1 MPLASSDNHHES
13 KNGLRIRCSNR
24 KNDNISFANSGLIF
38 AIRMKKQQNLMNLT
52 IAAILT
58 TITMMG
64 CENSPAATPSN
75 TSAKDTIQTPQF
87 VNGIDKT
94 NQGTKTGP
102 VEIKGKLDAFKQGK
116 VYLWESTGRLTN
128 KIDSTTI
135 SENQF
140 SFGVKN
146 YESGI
151 YMIGTNDNNM
161 CPIVVNP
168 AEPVCEIGFKTGKLE
183 TGLYAINSK
192 ENEGWAKYMAQEATL
207 LKGIK
212 DARVAGAKSPS
223 LKTQYDQQAAA
234 KEYELWTLQK
244 QLIEAYPGTFT
255 AKVLTWKQEPSK
267 TDISQYWSNIDF
279 SDESI
284 IRTKVLTDRIEN
296 FMRSFSKGEESG
308 FINCVATVAEKAKA
322 SDKVL
327 EFSLNQMLTGFYE
340 SNMENICAYIIDN
353 YVNGDACGDAD
364 LSNIIKSTAESIQN
378 LSIGKTPPN
387 FTLEELNGAK
397 YDLYKNVAKNK
408 YTLIMFWSSWCEHC
422 KGEAPEVKKCYEDW
436 NFKGFDIVGVSIDR
450 NKAPWA
456 EAVKTRGFEFHN
468 VCGMKEYQSPVAKDY
483 RVTRT
488 PSFFLLDSDKHIV
501 LKPKGIKEVQAF
513 LAKNLK

>member
-1 MPLASSDNHHES
+1 
-13 KNGLRIRCSNR
+13 
-24 KNDNISFANSGLIF
+24 
-38 AIRMKKQQNLMNLT
+38 MKKQHYLMNFT
-52 IAAILT
+52 IAAIMT
-58 TITMMG
+58 TFTMMS
-64 CENSPAATPSN
+64 CENAPAKNESGTETPDSL
-75 TSAKDTIQTPQF
+75 KVPVF
-87 VNGIDKT
+87 VNGVNDA
-94 NQGTKTGP
+94 NRGSKTGS
-102 VEIKGKLDAFKQGK
+102 VEVKGQMAAFKQGK

-128 KIDSTTI
+128 KIDSATI
-135 SENQF
+135 ANNAF
-140 SFGVKN
+140 SFGSKQ

-151 YMIGTNDNNM
+151 YMIGTADNNL
-161 CPIVVNP
+161 CPIIINP
-168 AEPVCEIGFKTGKLE
+168 SEPVCEVGFKAGNME
-183 TGLYAINSK
+183 AGLYSIQSK
-192 ENEGWAKYMAQEATL
+192 ENEAWAKYLTKETAL
-207 LKGIK
+207 LKAIK

-223 LKTQYDQQAAA
+223 LKIQYDQQAAA
-234 KEYELWTLQK
+234 KEYELWQLQK
-244 QLIEAYPGTFT
+244 QLIEEYPGTFA
-255 AKVLTWKQEPSK
+255 AKILTWKQEPNKS
-267 TDISQYWSNIDF
+267 DIRQYWSNIDF

-296 FMRSFSKGEESG
+296 FMRGFSKGEESG
-308 FINCVATVAEKAKA
+308 FINCIATVAENAKA
-322 SDKVL
+322 NDKVL

-364 LSNIIKSTAESIQN
+364 LSNVIKSTAESIQN

-387 FTLEELNGAK
+387 FVLDEYKGGK
-397 YDLYKNVAKNK
+397 YDLYANVAKNK

-436 NFKGFDIVGVSIDR
+436 HGKGFDIVGVSIDR
-450 NKAPWA
+450 NKLPWQ
-456 EAVKTRGFEFHN
+456 EAIKTRGFFFPN

-488 PSFFLLDSDKHIV
+488 PAFFLLDSEKHIV